1 VVVTEQGDDATTEA
15 TSDPTA
21 ETTTEAKETP
31 PGELQARL
39 ERLEAMIDPEIKA
52 TRHVGSR
59 LVPAW
64 RRVTAG
70 EARWQAGVAIA
81 VAIGLQFVVPDRLS
95 MGPGSLLPAAEAVL
109 LIALLIANPGRI
121 DRRSPHLRSLSLGL
135 IAVMSLAN
143 AASAGQLI
151 VGVVRGTAG
160 KDAGELLTVGGAIW
174 LTNVIVF
181 ALWYWELDRGGP
193 AARAMATKEHLDFL
207 FPQMASPEV
216 ATPEWEPQFPDYFYL
231 SFTNAT
237 AFSPTDTLPL
247 TRWTK
252 MLMLLQ
258 SAVSLSTVALVIARA
273 INILK

>member
-1 VVVTEQGDDATTEA
+1 VTDDGDDTSTEA
-15 TSDPTA
+15 G
-21 ETTTEAKETP
+21 ETP
-31 PGELQARL
+31 PRQLQERL
-39 ERLEAMIDPEIKA
+39 ERLEAMIDPEVKA
-52 TRHVGSR
+52 TRHAGQR

-64 RRVTAG
+64 RRATAG
-70 EARWQAGVAIA
+70 EARWQASVAIA
-81 VAIGLQFVVPDRLS
+81 MAIGLQFVVPDRLS

-109 LIALLIANPGRI
+109 LVGLLIANPGRI
-121 DRRSPHLRSLSLGL
+121 DRRAPRLRSLSLGL

-160 KDAGELLTVGGAIW
+160 KNAAELLTVGGAIW
-174 LTNVIVF
+174 LTNVVVF

-207 FPQMASPEV
+207 FPQMVSPEV